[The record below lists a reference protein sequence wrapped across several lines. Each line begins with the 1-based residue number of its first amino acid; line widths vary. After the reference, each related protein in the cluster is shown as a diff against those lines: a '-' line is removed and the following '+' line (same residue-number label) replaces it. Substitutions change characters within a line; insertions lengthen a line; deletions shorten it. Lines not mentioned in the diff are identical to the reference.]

1 MAIEIKESFEVE
13 APVEKVWQFML
24 DPHEV
29 AQCMPFA
36 TVDEIVSEDTF
47 LGSVKVK
54 IGPISASYKGKVH
67 FTEVDA
73 ENHVVKLVAEGL
85 DTSGGQARATVS
97 SRMTPLDA
105 GRTQVVAETTAEIS
119 GRVAQMGSRMIK
131 GVAAQIFKRF
141 ANSVKQRLESREAA

>member
-1 MAIEIKESFEVE
+1 MAIDIKESFEVE

-29 AQCMPFA
+29 VRCMPLA
-36 TVDEIVSEDTF
+36 TLDEIVSEDTF

-73 ENHVVKLVAEGL
+73 QNHVVKLVAEGL
-85 DTSGGQARATVS
+85 DTSGGQTKATVCS
-97 SRMTPLDA
+97 QMTALD
-105 GRTQVVAETTAEIS
+105 GGKTQVVAEATAEIS

-131 GVAAQIFKRF
+131 GVAAHIFKQF
-141 ANSVKQRLESREAA
+141 AKSVKERLESP